1 MRERKQKQTR
11 LQAKILGRV
20 ERLLG
25 RDCRVNPFPEASE
38 LWSAFQEGWLR
49 ALNDP
54 LSHEL
59 HCHDIRPEQSL
70 QETVLPQPS
79 AT

>member
-1 MRERKQKQTR
+1 MKVRKIKQTR

-25 RDCRVNPFPEASE
+25 RESRVNPFPETSE

-54 LSHEL
+54 LTHEI
-59 HCHDIRPEQSL
+59 HNHDIQS
-70 QETVLPQPS
+70 ER
-79 AT
+79 